1 MLKNLNLQPDFYN
14 AMHRF
19 FIFLYYLISKNR
31 ILSALLALGI
41 AVICGF
47 FASKIHFEEDINQ
60 IIPRNEKS
68 DLTAKVLKQLNFSD
82 KIIVIIEN
90 KSNEDSFQLS
100 ETADTFLQKVEPLQK
115 YINTIQGKV
124 NDYEISE
131 TFDFVNQNLPLFLD
145 ENDYKEIEGKL
156 QKDSIAKQVESNYI
170 SLASPTSL
178 VTKEFIKKDPL
189 GIAFLGIRKLNA
201 LNISKDFK
209 LEDNYVVT
217 KDGKNLLLFIDPKYK
232 SNDTKNN
239 EAFVDQLNAIKNN
252 INKQFKG
259 KTEMSYFGS
268 PVIAVAN
275 AKQIKKDIRNTVLI
289 SMTVLFVLLMYY
301 FRNFFTPVIVF
312 LPTVFSVLLALLVLY
327 FIKDKISA
335 ISLSVGAILIGITI
349 DYALHILT
357 HYKHNNNIE
366 ELYKEITQPVILS
379 SATTAV
385 SFLCLVFVRSEALKD
400 LGLFAS
406 ITVILSSVSALI
418 IVPQLYHPKEKKGK
432 LNTNFIDKIGSYPYE
447 KNKPLIIGC
456 SLVIIACLFGFRHV
470 GFNEDIG
477 DLNYIPKELKIS
489 EAKLEKLSDITSK
502 SVYTIS
508 YGDSEDEALKRNTQL
523 NNFLEKEKKEGKIL
537 SYNSIGN
544 IVLSKQDQQKKI
556 EAWIEFW
563 DDNKK
568 NRAISELISNG
579 SKFGFNSTAFDQTN
593 ENLNKD
599 YSTLSLE
606 DYKKVKALQIPEFL
620 SNEKGFYTISNI
632 VKVDENKRN
641 IFIKDVEKNHEALAI
656 DRQQMNENFLGLLKR
671 DFNTLINYSLLAI
684 ILTIIVFFRNF
695 ELTVLTMFPIV
706 LTGVV
711 TAGILYFLGL
721 ELNIFSTVVC
731 TLVFG
736 VGDDFSIFLT
746 KAMQKEHTT
755 GKNELP
761 TYRISIILA
770 VFTTILSIGSLIF
783 AKHPALHSLAL
794 VALIGMFSVII
805 ITSTLYPFW
814 FRFLIINRAKKG
826 LSPITLRLFL
836 HSVLS
841 FVYYGLGGF
850 LFSVSG
856 SYFVKNS
863 KGKTLELIKIFI
875 ARFLTSVLFTN
886 PFVKKKLIKNSNEDF
901 SNPAIIIANHTS
913 FLDTLAIAMV
923 THKIVFLVNNWVY
936 HSPIF
941 GKIVKAL
948 GFYPVSQGIENGIDK
963 LKEKVDQGYSL
974 VVFPEAERSYDN
986 DIKRFHKG
994 AFYLAEKF
1002 GLDIVPVFIHGNS
1015 EVLPKGDFII
1025 YDGSITIKV
1034 GDRISRDDISFG
1046 ENYSERT
1053 KKINAYF
1060 RNEFAKMRNELE
1072 GENYFRKKLF
1082 LSFLYK
1088 ENGVVKEIKED
1099 FNNNRLTYFELNQY
1113 IPKDANILHIA
1124 DDFGQ
1129 KDILLTLYQAR
1140 RRVFSLIKNDEKR
1153 EIAEQ
1158 NYLVKKRKLDYIRDI
1173 SGINKKIDVL
1183 LVSDNNF
1190 NINTIT
1196 DLPETIIFLNI
1207 KTDFKKE
1214 GYNLDFTSETI
1225 KIFKKQ

>member
-1 MLKNLNLQPDFYN
+1 
-14 AMHRF
+14 MHRF
-19 FIFLYYLISKNR
+19 FIFLYYLISKNK
-31 ILSALLALGI
+31 ILSVLTAMGITLLCI
-41 AVICGF
+41 F
-47 FASKIHFEEDINQ
+47 FASKINFEEDINQ
-60 IIPRNEKS
+60 IIPKNEKS

-90 KSNEDSFQLS
+90 KSGEDSFQLS
-100 ETADTFLQKVEPLQK
+100 ETADTFLKKIEPLQK
-115 YINTIQGKV
+115 YIGSVQGKV
-124 NDYEISE
+124 NDNEISE
-131 TFDFVNQNLPLFLD
+131 TFDFVNQNLPLFLN
-145 ENDYKEIEGKL
+145 ENDYKEINQKL
-156 QKDSIAKQVESNYI
+156 QKDSIARQVEDNYI

-189 GIAFLGIRKLNA
+189 GLTFLGIKKLNA

-209 LEDNYVVT
+209 LEDSYIVT
-217 KDGKNLLLFIDPKYK
+217 KDGKNLLLFIDPKNK
-232 SNDTKNN
+232 SNDTKAN
-239 EAFVDQLNAIKNN
+239 EAFVDQLNSIKDG

-259 KTEMSYFGS
+259 KTEISYFGS

-275 AKQIKKDIRNTVLI
+275 AKQIKKDIQNTVVI
-289 SMTVLFVLLMYY
+289 SMTVLLILLIYY
-301 FRNFFTPVIVF
+301 FRNFFTPIIVF

-366 ELYKEITQPVILS
+366 ELYKEITQPIILS

-400 LGLFAS
+400 LGLFAA
-406 ITVILSSVSALI
+406 ITVILSSITALI
-418 IVPQLYHPKEKKGK
+418 IVPQLYKPKEKGEH

-456 SLVIIACLFGFRHV
+456 SIIILACLFGFRHV

-489 EAKLEKLSDITSK
+489 EAKLQKLSDITSK
-502 SVYTIS
+502 SIYTIS
-508 YGDSEDEALKRNTQL
+508 YGNSEEDALSRNSEL
-523 NNFLEKEKKEGKIL
+523 SSFLEKEKKEGKIL
-537 SYNSIGN
+537 SYNSIGSV
-544 IVLSKQDQQKKI
+544 VLSEKDQQKKI
-556 EAWIEFW
+556 DEWNSFW
-563 DDNKK
+563 NKEK
-568 NRAISELISNG
+568 KSQTISELISNG
-579 SKFGFNSTAFDQTN
+579 NKLGFNSSAFDNFN
-593 ENLNKD
+593 EVLHKD
-599 YSTLSLE
+599 YSVLQLK
-606 DYKKVKALQIPEFL
+606 DYQQVKALQISEFM
-620 SNEKGFYTISNI
+620 SSENGFYTVSNV
-632 VKVDENKRN
+632 VKVDEKKRDA
-641 IFIKDVEKNHEALAI
+641 FIKDIEKKHDAIAI

-746 KAMQKEHTT
+746 QAMQKEHTT

-814 FRFLIINRAKKG
+814 FRLLITNRAKKG
-826 LSPITLRLFL
+826 LSPITFRLFIW
-836 HSVLS
+836 SVFS
-841 FVYYGLGGF
+841 FLYYGIGGL
-850 LFSVSG
+850 LFSAFG
-856 SYFVKNS
+856 SFFVKNS
-863 KGKTLELIKIFI
+863 KGKTLNIIKII
-875 ARFLTSVLFTN
+875 LARFLTSVLYSN
-886 PFVKKKLIKNSNEDF
+886 PFVKKKVIKNPSEDF
-901 SNPAIIIANHTS
+901 SKPAVIIANHTS
-913 FLDTLAIAMV
+913 FLDTLAIAMT
-923 THKIVFLVNNWVY
+923 THKIIYLVNDWVY
-936 HSPIF
+936 QSPIF
-941 GKIVKAL
+941 GKLVRAL
-948 GFYPVSQGIENGIDK
+948 GFYPVSQGIENGMEK
-963 LKEKVDQGYSL
+963 LKEKVEQGYSL
-974 VVFPEAERSYDN
+974 VVFPEAERSYNN

-994 AFYLAEKF
+994 AFYLAEQF
-1002 GLDIVPVFIHGNS
+1002 GLDILPIYIHGNS

-1025 YDGSITIKV
+1025 YDGSITVKV
-1034 GDRISRDDISFG
+1034 GSRISKDDMSFG
-1046 ENYSERT
+1046 KNYSERT

-1060 RNEFAKMRNELE
+1060 REEFAKLREE
-1072 GENYFRKKLF
+1072 IEDENYFKKKLF
-1082 LSFLYK
+1082 LSYLYK
-1088 ENGVVKEIKED
+1088 DSEVVKDVKED
-1099 FNNNRLTYFELNQY
+1099 FNTNKSVYFELNKH
-1113 IPKDANILHIA
+1113 IPNDAGILHIA

-1129 KDILLTLYQAR
+1129 KDALLTLYQANR
-1140 RRVFSLIKNDEKR
+1140 RIFSMIRNDEKR
-1153 EIAEQ
+1153 ETAAHS
-1158 NYLVKKRKLDYIRDI
+1158 YLVKRRKIHYIKDL
-1173 SGINKKIDVL
+1173 SEINKKIDIL
-1183 LVSDNNF
+1183 LVSDEHF
-1190 NINTIT
+1190 TMS
-1196 DLPETIIFLNI
+1196 DLQELPETIIFINTKNTWLESENYTLKSSSESI
-1207 KTDFKKE
+1207 KVFKS
-1214 GYNLDFTSETI
+1214 T
-1225 KIFKKQ
+1225 